1 MAQLLVA
8 SLAGLGLVVGSTLL
22 FFRFSW
28 KALYGLVPAAVAG
41 LLLYRVDPEYY
52 AAFLGALVIGCTAGY
67 SFRGKKS
74 FQFYL
79 VTASLAVT
87 LVFTANYYG
96 LKKFENIDLFA
107 QSRSQFAEYIK
118 SSELPEEKKREL
130 VTRIDSSM
138 EVLRDIVPFSYF
150 LNGLFFAAVSFFVL
164 RHITRRFSGEA
175 LEGIRGIELF
185 RLHDYFIFTVIGGW
199 LGFLLID
206 SAAWHEPY
214 ALALNVALVFSM
226 LYVVQAWG
234 IIKFFML
241 KRGIPLFVLPLAL
254 FIMVSL
260 MVEIL
265 VFFLIIFASIGAIDF
280 WADFRKLETAR
291 DTGER

>member
-1 MAQLLVA
+1 MVLLLVA
-8 SLAGLGLVVGSTLL
+8 SLAGLSLVVASTLI

-28 KALYGLVPAAVAG
+28 LALFFFVPAALAG
-41 LLLYRVDPEYY
+41 LLLYRVNPEYY
-52 AAFLGALVIGCTAGY
+52 AAFLGAMVIGGTAGM
-67 SFRGKKS
+67 SFRGKKP

-96 LKKFENIDLFA
+96 LKMLGNIDLFA
-107 QSRSQFAEYIK
+107 QSRNQFVEFIQR
-118 SSELPEEKKREL
+118 SELPDAKKQEL
-130 VTRIDSSM
+130 AVRLDSSM
-138 EVLRDIVPFSYF
+138 EVMRDIVPFSYF

-175 LEGIRGIELF
+175 LEGTRGIEFF

-206 SAAWHEPY
+206 GAAWRIPY
-214 ALALNVALVFSM
+214 ALALNVALIFSM

-234 IIKFFML
+234 IIKFFMM

-254 FIMVSL
+254 FIVVSVF
-260 MVEIL
+260 VEIL

-280 WADFRKLETAR
+280 WADFRKLEAAR